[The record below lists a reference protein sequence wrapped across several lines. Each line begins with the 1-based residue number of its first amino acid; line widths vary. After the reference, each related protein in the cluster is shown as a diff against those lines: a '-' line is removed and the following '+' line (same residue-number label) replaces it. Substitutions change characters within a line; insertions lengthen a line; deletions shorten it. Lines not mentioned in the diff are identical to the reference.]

1 MLQAAL
7 VYAFHTIPSR
17 QQHPP
22 HRHWPCNRLVREA
35 MCDAFDGLTHVN
47 AEPLRRD
54 IEVRVSAVMPL
65 TRPCRR
71 RVVSLWRCRAE
82 FMRAARFSP
91 TMVSALS
98 TKGWVVRHSSFR
110 VRALCFRRRRLSF
123 CVPRLCFQYGRP
135 WGSCPWPSAA
145 ASRICFRERRN
156 PDRRQENVCTMA
168 IKCLNQSNPKRQR
181 RFLWTTNNVPI
192 SSRAMCSIVRHC
204 DSRSTCC
211 PCRDTRR

>member
-1 MLQAAL
+1 MRVPHNPVKAARPVPLTLALQQARPGGDVLA
-7 VYAFHTIPSR
+7 
-17 QQHPP
+17 
-22 HRHWPCNRLVREA
+22 
-35 MCDAFDGLTHVN
+35 GLTHVN

-54 IEVRVSAVMPL
+54 IEVRVSAMMPL
-65 TRPCRR
+65 TRPCKRQ
-71 RVVSLWRCRAE
+71 VGSLWRSRSE

-98 TKGWVVRHSSFR
+98 TKGVGRPAQQVPMR
-110 VRALCFRRRRLSF
+110 VLCFRRRHLSF
-123 CVPRLCFQYGRP
+123 CVPRLCFQCCRP
-135 WGSCPWPSAA
+135 WGGCPWPSSA
-145 ASRICFRERRN
+145 ASRICFRGGATRTGGRGTCAQW
-156 PDRRQENVCTMA
+156 PS
-168 IKCLNQSNPKRQR
+168 KCLNQSNPKRQG